1 VLAIGEG
8 AVWTTSDAVPILV
21 RIDPATNSIVARTR
35 VESKNPCPEL
45 PGSCGEAAVG
55 DGALW
60 IARTSDD
67 SVMRIATSDS
77 AVVATIRVGPQ
88 PEGIATTPGAI
99 WVVNKGG
106 PSVSRI
112 DPATNKVVATI
123 PIGPAAACCSDHMAV
138 TAGAGAVWAS
148 LPSLQSIVRI
158 DPATN
163 EVVARVRLTGQPCAF
178 LAADETG
185 VWAAGGHCVSAVMG
199 LNPRANGAGRA
210 VHGVAAPIGVA
221 VGFGSLWVAD
231 LDARQIER
239 VNVRTGRIVARLSLR
254 GLPVRLAVGFG
265 SLWVRDDSGRVL
277 RIRPER

>member
-1 VLAIGEG
+1 
-8 AVWTTSDAVPILV
+8 
-21 RIDPATNSIVARTR
+21 
-35 VESKNPCPEL
+35 
-45 PGSCGEAAVG
+45 
-55 DGALW
+55 
-60 IARTSDD
+60 
-67 SVMRIATSDS
+67 MRIATSDS

-148 LPSLQSIVRI
+148 LPSLHSIVRI

-199 LNPRANGAGRA
+199 LNPRTNGAGRA